1 MAAKPFCGSGMIAT
15 KQDTAPG
22 ATKIFFLLLGAEF
35 CRKKRA
41 LVQVRGWQLPPGDAG
56 GFCASLLDT
65 LTHLP
70 PFPAASQHRMD
81 F

>member
-1 MAAKPFCGSGMIAT
+1 MAAQALLWVRDDCIEAGDCPRGYN
-15 KQDTAPG
+15 
-22 ATKIFFLLLGAEF
+22 IFFLLLGAEF
-35 CRKKRA
+35 CRKKKA
-41 LVQVRGWQLPPGDAG
+41 LVQVRDWHLPPGDAG